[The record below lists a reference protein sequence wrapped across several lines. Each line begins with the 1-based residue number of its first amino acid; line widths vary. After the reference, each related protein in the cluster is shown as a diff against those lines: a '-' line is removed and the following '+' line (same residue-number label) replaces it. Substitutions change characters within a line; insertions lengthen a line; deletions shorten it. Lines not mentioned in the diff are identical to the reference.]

1 MSLRLT
7 DLAAMTEQ
15 ERTRALAA
23 LSTQP
28 SPVGRR
34 IRRYELRYEMSSA
47 EMRRRVA
54 EGQMKETADVAAWLF
69 WLNSQPNHVAG

>member
-15 ERTRALAA
+15 ERNRALTT

-34 IRRYELRYEMSSA
+34 IRRYELRIRDEFCRDETTGGGGS
-47 EMRRRVA
+47 E
-54 EGQMKETADVAAWLF
+54 KETADVAAWLF
-69 WLNSQPNHVAG
+69 WLNAQPNHVAG